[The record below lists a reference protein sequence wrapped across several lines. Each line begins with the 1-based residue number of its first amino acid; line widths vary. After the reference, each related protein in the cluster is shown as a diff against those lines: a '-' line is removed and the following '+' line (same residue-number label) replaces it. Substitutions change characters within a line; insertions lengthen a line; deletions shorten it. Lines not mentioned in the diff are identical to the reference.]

1 MNVSRPSEPL
11 AMLAEP
17 LSLAGTGR
25 LAVTAEILPRGA
37 SLRSLWVTDVRGRRL
52 NVVLGH
58 QDLASYGRLPGYLGA
73 TVGRYANRIRG
84 GRFMLDGHRYQVER
98 NEGPNALH
106 GGRVGWDQR
115 DWEVV
120 DHSSSEVRLRLTSP
134 DGDQGFPG
142 AVRAEAAFRVDNDAL
157 TVTYTATTDAPTV
170 MSIANHAYFNLDGE
184 AAGPIDDHVLG
195 VAADSY
201 TPVADDL
208 IPTGL
213 LEEVR
218 GTELDWRRPCRLGDR
233 IISPQG
239 ELAAPQGLDH
249 NFALNGA
256 APTATLWSPRAGVLL
271 ELTSNQPGLQVY
283 TGQYLDDTLVGT
295 SGATYAARAGIA
307 LEAQQFPDSP
317 NQFAFP
323 SSVLSPG
330 QVFSATTRY
339 AFSHHAGP
347 DRTASR

>member
-1 MNVSRPSEPL
+1 VNVSNPSGPL
-11 AMLAEP
+11 AK
-17 LSLAGTGR
+17 LSDPIALTGTGR
-25 LAVTAEILPRGA
+25 LGLTAQILPRGA
-37 SLRSLWVTDVRGRRL
+37 SLRSLWVTDISGRRL

-58 QDLASYGRLPGYLGA
+58 QDPASYGRLPGYLGA

-84 GRFMLDGHRYQVER
+84 GRFTLDGRRYSVER

-106 GGRVGWDQR
+106 GGRVGWDQK

-120 DHSSSEVRLRLTSP
+120 DRSPSKVRFRLTSP

-142 AVRAEAAFRVDNDAL
+142 AVRAEATYRVGNDAL
-157 TVTYTATTDAPTV
+157 TITYTATTDAPTV
-170 MSIANHAYFNLDGE
+170 ISIANHAYFNLDGE
-184 AAGPIDDHVLG
+184 AAGPVDDHVLG
-195 VAADSY
+195 VSADSY

-213 LEEVR
+213 LEEVS
-218 GTELDWRRPCRLGDR
+218 GTELDWRQPCRLGDR
-233 IISPQG
+233 ITSPRA

-249 NFALNGA
+249 NFALNGG
-256 APTATLWSPRAGVLL
+256 APAATLWSPRSGVFV

-295 SGATYAARAGIA
+295 SGRTYAARAGIA

-339 AFSHHAGP
+339 AFSHHGRPDDTAG
-347 DRTASR
+347 R

>member
-1 MNVSRPSEPL
+1 MNVSRPSAPL
-11 AMLAEP
+11 AKLAEP
-17 LSLAGTGR
+17 LPLTGAGR
-25 LAVTAEILPRGA
+25 LGLTAEVLPRGA
-37 SLRSLWVTDVRGRRL
+37 ALRSLWVTDVRGRRL

-58 QDLASYGRLPGYLGA
+58 HDLASYGRLPGYLGA
-73 TVGRYANRIRG
+73 TVGRFANRIRG
-84 GRFMLDGHRYQVER
+84 GRFMLDGRRYQVER

-120 DHSSSEVRLRLTSP
+120 DHSPSEVRLRLTSP

-142 AVRAEAAFRVDNDAL
+142 TVRAEATYRVGNDAL
-157 TVTYTATTDAPTV
+157 TITYTATTNAPTV
-170 MSIANHAYFNLDGE
+170 TSIANHTYFNLDGE

-195 VAADSY
+195 VAANSY

-213 LEEVR
+213 LEEVSN
-218 GTELDWRRPCRLGDR
+218 TELDWRQPRRLGDR
-233 IISPQG
+233 ITSPRG
-239 ELAAPQGLDH
+239 ELAAHQGLDH
-249 NFALNGA
+249 NFALNGT
-256 APTATLWSPRAGVLL
+256 APAATLWSRRSGVLL

-295 SGATYAARAGIA
+295 SGTTYAARAAIA

-330 QVFSATTRY
+330 QLFSATTRY

-347 DRTASR
+347 DRMVSR

>member
-1 MNVSRPSEPL
+1 MNLVPAPAPLTTSSEPL
-11 AMLAEP
+11 P
-17 LSLAGTGR
+17 LSGSGR
-25 LAVTAEILPRGA
+25 LGLTAEVLPRGA

-58 QDLASYGRLPGYLGA
+58 HDLASYGRLPGYLGA

-84 GRFMLDGHRYQVER
+84 GRFMLDGRRYQVER

-115 DWEVV
+115 DWDVV
-120 DHSSSEVRLRLTSP
+120 DHSASEVRLSLTSP

-142 AVRAEAAFRVDNDAL
+142 AVRAEATFRVDDDAL

-170 MSIANHAYFNLDGE
+170 TSIANHAYFNLEGE
-184 AAGPIDDHVLG
+184 AAGAIDDHVLG
-195 VAADSY
+195 VTADSY

-213 LEEVR
+213 LEEVS

-233 IISPQG
+233 IGSPQG

-256 APTATLWSPRAGVLL
+256 APAATLWSPRSGVLL

-347 DRTASR
+347 DSMAGR